1 MSSPCFGQA
10 LERELAPVE
19 EKLAR
24 LNVMAKQVIEAHPQD
39 SSNVQS
45 QLTDIS
51 AMWQRLKQKA
61 ANRKHQLEEAYM
73 LQSFMSD
80 SRDLVRMY
88 SNFSHCQNMHVYM
101 LFCVCMR
108 TCVHLCACLCL
119 CMVHVYTSCT

>member
-1 MSSPCFGQA
+1 
-10 LERELAPVE
+10 VE

-24 LNVMAKQVIEAHPQD
+24 LNVMTQQVIETHPQD

-61 ANRKHQLEEAYM
+61 VNRKYQLEEAYM

-80 SRDLVRMY
+80 ARDLVRK
-88 SNFSHCQNMHVYM
+88 SFSMSHYFPV
-101 LFCVCMR
+101 
-108 TCVHLCACLCL
+108 
-119 CMVHVYTSCT
+119 